1 MRDNDCSKSS
11 NKPTYGSLLTV
22 WRLKAVRAFGQSNRT
37 RHFADHLQ
45 KVWIQILP
53 INCPV
58 NTLISLRGYACLSE
72 FSLSA
77 QNIYKEN
84 ITRLLA
90 CPPPP
95 PPPEIKFFML
105 LVFFL
110 LNQIKISIFSY
121 FNKWIV
127 NEILHN
133 YDSIEEIT
141 YYATVLK
148 LHYIR

>member
-1 MRDNDCSKSS
+1 MRDNYCSKSS

-77 QNIYKEN
+77 QNIYKES

-90 CPPPP
+90 CSP
-95 PPPEIKFFML
+95 PPPEVKFFML
-105 LVFFL
+105 LVFFFL
-110 LNQIKISIFSY
+110 LNQIKVSIFSY
-121 FNKWIV
+121 FNKRIV

>member
-11 NKPTYGSLLTV
+11 NKPSYGSLLTV

-37 RHFADHLQ
+37 RHFADHLH

-90 CPPPP
+90 CPPT
-95 PPPEIKFFML
+95 PEVKFFML
-105 LVFFL
+105 LVFFFL

>member
-1 MRDNDCSKSS
+1 M
-11 NKPTYGSLLTV
+11 P
-22 WRLKAVRAFGQSNRT
+22 
-37 RHFADHLQ
+37 HP
-45 KVWIQILP
+45 LP
-53 INCPV
+53 EV
-58 NTLISLRGYACLSE
+58 
-72 FSLSA
+72 
-77 QNIYKEN
+77 
-84 ITRLLA
+84 
-90 CPPPP
+90 
-95 PPPEIKFFML
+95 KFFML
-105 LVFFL
+105 LVFLL

>member
-1 MRDNDCSKSS
+1 MRDNDCNKSS

-77 QNIYKEN
+77 QNVFKEN
-84 ITRLLA
+84 IIRLLA
-90 CPPPP
+90 S
-95 PPPEIKFFML
+95 PPEVKFFIL
-105 LVFFL
+105 LVFFFL

-141 YYATVLK
+141 YYATVIK
-148 LHYIR
+148 TTLH